1 MLDLREMSLERS
13 TCHLPVNDRTEREE
27 RSNRDRVLLIR
38 SMRVW
43 SGEVEDDR
51 RGEVLVGCIW
61 GAGVR
66 FARTAMDLGQPWI
79 WSA

>member
-1 MLDLREMSLERS
+1 MEDLREMSLERS
-13 TCHLPVNDRTEREE
+13 TCHLPVKDRTEREE
-27 RSNRDRVLLIR
+27 RSKRERVPLIR

-61 GAGVR
+61 GDGFR
-66 FARTAMDLGQPWI
+66 FARTGMDLGQ
-79 WSA
+79 A